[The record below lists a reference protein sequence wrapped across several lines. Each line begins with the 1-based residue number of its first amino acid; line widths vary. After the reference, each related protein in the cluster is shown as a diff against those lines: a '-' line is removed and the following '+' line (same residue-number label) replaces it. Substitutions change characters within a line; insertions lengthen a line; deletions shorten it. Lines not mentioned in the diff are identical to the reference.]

1 MKSLIISSSLLL
13 SLSLISCGSGNK
25 EGNADS
31 AKDTTVVAHQ
41 EEVAANPRALTEQQR
56 ANLLKRAQN
65 AQATNNFKKLKEEDY
80 ADMIVEY
87 ESIIAPLYQSRTS
100 HVGDEVTML
109 MFYQNE
115 EINDILNE
123 AITFEYVLNYAAGS
137 SLFSDALI
145 QRWNEVSMKNA
156 DTLAKMRQE
165 KERLE
170 AEQARKDSLAAIADS
185 ISDIPFVETVE
196 E

>member
-25 EGNADS
+25 EESADS
-31 AKDTTVVAHQ
+31 AKDTTVVALQ

-185 ISDIPFVETVE
+185 ISDIPFGETVE